1 MTKEDYELMFIDM
14 CGRLPYGVKVE
25 AEVWL
30 EEEGEFKYVAEEVYS
45 INTDR
50 YITHSSDVIDIENT
64 RPYLF
69 PMYNMTEE
77 QYEQYV
83 KCSAVKAVDWLNRNH
98 FDYRGLIDRG
108 LAIDATNKNI
118 YS

>member
-25 AEVWL
+25 
-30 EEEGEFKYVAEEVYS
+30 EEVYS

-50 YITHSSDVIDIENT
+50 YITHSSDEIDIENT

-69 PMYNMTEE
+69 PMHNMTEE
-77 QYEQYV
+77 QYKQYI
-83 KCSAVKAVDWLNRNH
+83 KCNVVESLDWLNRNH